1 MIRDVSSPTAA
12 DITRSGEVKEAWLC
26 PHLSSD
32 TGGPGDE
39 HFRAGTVVRLDGVA
53 HRTRRRAMA
62 RLLSRGGHK
71 YFRDTALFPTAD
83 AALEELLSRDSE
95 DGYVCLDLVPFARR
109 VSQQLAAAI
118 VGFDGATSPEGARE
132 LHVLLADYA
141 AGKQGALENSFK
153 PFDETSERARRSV
166 RAAGEIARRFYEPAY
181 ARRVALAGRFER
193 GELTEEQLPSDL
205 LMLMALRVDP
215 AWEDGALRQ
224 REAVFVL
231 GAGVRTS
238 SFSLAWTLEE
248 LFSWLE
254 AHPEDRENLDDDQF
268 LLRVV
273 NESLR
278 LHPVTPGFA
287 RRATADVK
295 LQDGTAIAGG
305 QMVII
310 RNGPPGVDPE
320 MYGADAHEFNPHREV
335 ARGTSPYGFA
345 FGAGTHMCYGAP
357 LVMGSEGLDGSLVYL
372 LKKLMAAGAEPDP
385 DRPRLDL
392 AGARG
397 RYDTGADE
405 YCYIRFA
412 VARRT
417 GAEMR

>member
-1 MIRDVSSPTAA
+1 MIKDISSANA
-12 DITRSGEVKEAWLC
+12 VEITRGGEVKEAWLS
-26 PHLSSD
+26 PRLSSD

-39 HFRAGTVVRLDGVA
+39 HFRAGTVVRLDGVE

-95 DGYVCLDLVPFARR
+95 NGYVRLDLVPYARR

-118 VGFDGATSPEGARE
+118 VGFDEATTPEGARE

-141 AGKQGALENSFK
+141 AGKQSALENSFK

-166 RAAGEIARRFYEPAY
+166 RAAGEIARKFYDQAY
-181 ARRVALAGRFER
+181 ARRVELAAQFER
-193 GELTEEQLPSDL
+193 GELTEDQLPSDL

-248 LFSWLE
+248 LFSWLS
-254 AHPEDRENLDDDQF
+254 AHPEDRASLDDDRF

-287 RRATADVK
+287 RRATGDVT
-295 LQDGTAIAGG
+295 LQDGTEIGSG

-310 RNGPPGVDPE
+310 RNGPPGVDPAV
-320 MYGADAHEFNPHREV
+320 YGDDAQEFNPHREV
-335 ARGTSPYGFA
+335 ARGTSAYAYA
-345 FGAGTHMCYGAP
+345 FGAGAHMCYGAP

-385 DRPRLDL
+385 DKPRLEL

-397 RYDTGADE
+397 RYDSGADE
-405 YCYIRFA
+405 YCYIRFPVTGKA
-412 VARRT
+412 GART
-417 GAEMR
+417 